1 MTSGGNALFSE
12 NCSVLFSGAF
22 FGKYFLTYFAYFLIY
37 YETLHHS
44 SASEPACR
52 LIVISGEGL
61 QDFRKSVLTYAK
73 PK

>member
-1 MTSGGNALFSE
+1 MFAEKSSFCAFFGKLF
-12 NCSVLFSGAF
+12 GAF
-22 FGKYFLTYFAYFLIY
+22 FSKYFLTYFAYFLIY

-44 SASEPACR
+44 SASEAACR

-73 PK
+73 PKWM